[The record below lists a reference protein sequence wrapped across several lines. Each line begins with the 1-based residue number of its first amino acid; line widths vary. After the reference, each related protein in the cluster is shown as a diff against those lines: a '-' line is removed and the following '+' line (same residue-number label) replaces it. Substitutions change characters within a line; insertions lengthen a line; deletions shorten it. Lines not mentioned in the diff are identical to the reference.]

1 MGETSRSCDL
11 QSGMTSLCMRGVL
24 PNARAFTSCDRIRSS
39 ETRGGGVTALKG
51 LIVVAAVA
59 LGALF
64 AFGSVVAALFE
75 VRGFRRD
82 GDPRPGYL
90 FLLALG
96 FAGSVGIPWL
106 LWRLLLPHSAP
117 GWIIAFVTS
126 LVGVVLIFGMSFR

>member
-1 MGETSRSCDL
+1 
-11 QSGMTSLCMRGVL
+11 
-24 PNARAFTSCDRIRSS
+24 
-39 ETRGGGVTALKG
+39 VTALKG

-75 VRGFRRD
+75 VRGFGRD
-82 GDPRPGYL
+82 EDPRLGYL

-106 LWRLLLPHSAP
+106 LWRLLLPTARRAGSSRLSRRWSASCSSS
-117 GWIIAFVTS
+117 GCLSLARDRRARERVTAAAHRNLKPLARPNVTAAITS
-126 LVGVVLIFGMSFR
+126 ATPAQRTITADG